1 PTDLLPT
8 LLKMSI
14 TIHSKVVELECLIPR
29 VVDCEREDE
38 GIQQFIPWVFQ
49 QSNLM
54 DWDCTQSWP
63 EEELLFKTL
72 FAQLVD
78 YIEEQGHKNMIS
90 EILCKETG
98 ITNILKPSETITL
111 PRKSWR
117 VGDRSNHVQ
126 FLHSQS
132 HVLGDL
138 MRSIYRRLEDLDDE
152 APRLGALPFPRDV
165 KYVVGRLQYAAR
177 LEGNV
182 HVGTR
187 DEFIPI
193 VSFTGWYKGQ
203 TWNELLT
210 DTICS
215 MLGHL
220 TMNLTHGS
228 HGGVQSQE
236 VFVVG
241 LHGPYLHICRGFFPR
256 DRIARVYQHGYS
268 DEEEFE
274 LEFTRGYNLYLKE
287 DWLEATRAL
296 TRLL

>member
-1 PTDLLPT
+1 
-8 LLKMSI
+8 
-14 TIHSKVVELECLIPR
+14 
-29 VVDCEREDE
+29 
-38 GIQQFIPWVFQ
+38 
-49 QSNLM
+49 M

-78 YIEEQGHKNMIS
+78 YIEEQGHGNMIS

-126 FLHSQS
+126 FLHTQS

-138 MRSIYRRLEDLDDE
+138 MRSIYRRLEGLDDE
-152 APRLGALPFPRDV
+152 APRL
-165 KYVVGRLQYAAR
+165 
-177 LEGNV
+177 
-182 HVGTR
+182 
-187 DEFIPI
+187 
-193 VSFTGWYKGQ
+193 
-203 TWNELLT
+203 
-210 DTICS
+210 
-215 MLGHL
+215 
-220 TMNLTHGS
+220 GS

-256 DRIARVYQHGYS
+256 DRIVRVYQHGYS
-268 DEEEFE
+268 DEEEFD
-274 LEFTRGYNLYLKE
+274 LEYTRGYNLYLKE

-296 TRLL
+296 SRLLRYLLSGKAMVAAVHREE